1 MQRPI
6 DTSKRINQLL
16 LRASKPHNTPGEM
29 EKVSVGGGREEGGG
43 REGGGS
49 RDKQF
54 GEEDLGQGEEEDHN
68 DMKGGGLNEKKD
80 DGSRGGSRAS
90 PLGSPHRVK
99 AC

>member
-1 MQRPI
+1 
-6 DTSKRINQLL
+6 
-16 LRASKPHNTPGEM
+16 M

-68 DMKGGGLNEKKD
+68 DDMKGGGLNEKKD
-80 DGSRGGSRAS
+80 DGSRVVP
-90 PLGSPHRVK
+90 PLWAHLIE
-99 AC
+99 